1 MIIWLA
7 SYPKSGNTFL
17 RSLLSSYYY
26 SEDGNF
32 TFDLLKN
39 IQQFPSSELFDKIG
53 INLNDKYEVA
63 KNYIKTQELINK
75 SNNLQFW
82 KTHSSFCKMYNKFNF
97 SDLNNSLGVIYL
109 VRDPRNVITSFA
121 NHNSKKIDET
131 TNLLLNDLA
140 TGNEK
145 NEVEVYMGSWAFNFN
160 SWKIYKSSNKYLL
173 VKYEDLVSNTKKV
186 FISILEF
193 INKLSKN
200 NLLID
205 GNKVKKVIETTNF
218 KYMKNLEN
226 NYGFSEA
233 KINDETGKKVNFFN
247 LGPNNDW
254 KKLLDDKFRKKIEN
268 SFKKEMLELDY
279 L

>member
-17 RSLLSSYYY
+17 RSLLSSYYF
-26 SEDGNF
+26 SKDGNF

-97 SDLNNSLGVIYL
+97 SDLNNSVGVIYL

-140 TGNEK
+140 IGNEK
-145 NEVEVYMGSWAFNFN
+145 NEVEVYLGSWAFNFN
-160 SWKIYKSSNKYLL
+160 SWKIYKFSNKYLL
-173 VKYEDLVSNTKKV
+173 VKYEDLVRDTKKV

-193 INKLSKN
+193 INKLSNKN
-200 NLLID
+200 LFID
-205 GNKVKKVIETTNF
+205 DNKVKKVIETTNF
-218 KYMKNLEN
+218 KYMKNLER

-233 KINDETGKKVNFFN
+233 KINVETGKKVNFFN

-254 KKLLDDKFRKKIEN
+254 KKSLDDKFRIMIEN
-268 SFKKEMLELDY
+268 SFKKEMLELGY

>member
-17 RSLLSSYYY
+17 RSLLSSYYF
-26 SEDGNF
+26 SKDGNF

-97 SDLNNSLGVIYL
+97 SDLNNSVGVIYL

-140 TGNEK
+140 IGNEK
-145 NEVEVYMGSWAFNFN
+145 NEVEVYLGSWAFNFN

-173 VKYEDLVSNTKKV
+173 VKYEDLVRDTKKV

-193 INKLSKN
+193 INKLSNKN
-200 NLLID
+200 LFID
-205 GNKVKKVIETTNF
+205 DNKVKKVIETTNF
-218 KYMKNLEN
+218 KYMKNLER

-233 KINDETGKKVNFFN
+233 KINVETGKKVNFFN

-254 KKLLDDKFRKKIEN
+254 KKSLDDKFRIMIEN
-268 SFKKEMLELDY
+268 SFKKEMLELGY

>member
-17 RSLLSSYYY
+17 RSLLSSYYF

-39 IQQFPSSELFDKIG
+39 IQQFPSSELFDKID

-140 TGNEK
+140 IGNEK
-145 NEVEVYMGSWAFNFN
+145 NDVEVYMGSWAFNFN

-173 VKYEDLVSNTKKV
+173 VKYEDLVKNTKKV

-193 INKLSKN
+193 INKLSN
-200 NLLID
+200 QNLFID
-205 GNKVKKVIETTNF
+205 DNKVKKVVETTSF
-218 KYMKNLEN
+218 KYMKNLEH

-233 KINDETGKKVNFFN
+233 KINSETGKKVNFFN

-254 KKLLDDKFRKKIEN
+254 KKLLQDKYKKKIEN
-268 SFKKEMLELDY
+268 SFKKEMLELGY

>member
-17 RSLLSSYYY
+17 RSLLSSYYF
-26 SEDGNF
+26 SENGNF

-39 IQQFPSSELFDKIG
+39 IQQFPSGELFDKIG
-53 INLNDKYEVA
+53 VNLNDKYEIA

-121 NHNSKKIDET
+121 NHNSKEFDET

-145 NEVEVYMGSWAFNFN
+145 NDVEVYLGSWAFNFN
-160 SWKIYKSSNKYLL
+160 SWKIYKPSNKYLL
-173 VKYEDLVSNTKKV
+173 VKYEDLFSDTKKI
-186 FISILEF
+186 FLRILEF
-193 INKLSKN
+193 INKLSN
-200 NLLID
+200 NKILID
-205 GNKVKKVIETTNF
+205 ENKVEKVIETTSF
-218 KYMKNLEN
+218 KYMKNLEFK
-226 NYGFSEA
+226 YGFDEA
-233 KINDETGKKVNFFN
+233 KINEKTGKKVNFFN
-247 LGPNNDW
+247 LGPKNNW
-254 KKLLDDKFRKKIEN
+254 KKILNYKFRKKIET
-268 SFKKEMLELDY
+268 SFKKEMVELGY

>member
-17 RSLLSSYYY
+17 RSLLSSYYF

-39 IQQFPSSELFDKIG
+39 IQQFPSSELFDKID

-140 TGNEK
+140 IGNEK
-145 NEVEVYMGSWAFNFN
+145 NDVEVYMGSWAFNFN

-173 VKYEDLVSNTKKV
+173 VKYEDLVNNTKKV

-193 INKLSKN
+193 INKLSNKN
-200 NLLID
+200 LFID
-205 GNKVKKVIETTNF
+205 DNKVNKVIETTNF

-233 KINDETGKKVNFFN
+233 KINSETGKKVNFFN

-254 KKLLDDKFRKKIEN
+254 KKLLEDKYKKKIEN
-268 SFKKEMLELDY
+268 SFKKEMLELGY

>member
-17 RSLLSSYYY
+17 RSLLSSYYF

-97 SDLNNSLGVIYL
+97 SDLNNSLGAIYL

-140 TGNEK
+140 IGNEK
-145 NEVEVYMGSWAFNFN
+145 NDVEVYMGSWAFNFN

-173 VKYEDLVSNTKKV
+173 VKYEDLVKNTKKV

-193 INKLSKN
+193 INKLSNKN
-200 NLLID
+200 LFID
-205 GNKVKKVIETTNF
+205 DNKVNKVIETTNF

-233 KINDETGKKVNFFN
+233 KINSETGKKVNFFN

-254 KKLLDDKFRKKIEN
+254 KKLLEDKYKKKIEN
-268 SFKKEMLELDY
+268 SFKKEMLELGY

>member
-17 RSLLSSYYY
+17 RSLLSSYYF

-140 TGNEK
+140 IGNEK
-145 NEVEVYMGSWAFNFN
+145 NDVEVYMGSWAFNFN

-173 VKYEDLVSNTKKV
+173 VKYEDLVNNTKKV

-193 INKLSKN
+193 INKLSNKN
-200 NLLID
+200 LFID
-205 GNKVKKVIETTNF
+205 DNKVNKVIETTNF

-233 KINDETGKKVNFFN
+233 KINSETGKKVNFFN

-254 KKLLDDKFRKKIEN
+254 KKLLEDKYKKKIEN
-268 SFKKEMLELDY
+268 SFKKEMLELGY

>member
-17 RSLLSSYYY
+17 RSLLSSYYF

-39 IQQFPSSELFDKIG
+39 IQQFPSSELFDKID

-97 SDLNNSLGVIYL
+97 SDLNNSLGAIYL

-140 TGNEK
+140 IGNEK
-145 NEVEVYMGSWAFNFN
+145 NDVEVYMGSWAFNFN

-173 VKYEDLVSNTKKV
+173 VKYEDLVNNTKKV

-193 INKLSKN
+193 INKLSNKN
-200 NLLID
+200 LFID
-205 GNKVKKVIETTNF
+205 DNKVNKVIETTNF

-233 KINDETGKKVNFFN
+233 KINSETGKKVNFFN

-254 KKLLDDKFRKKIEN
+254 KKLLEDKYKKKIEN
-268 SFKKEMLELDY
+268 SFKKEMLELGY

>member
-17 RSLLSSYYY
+17 RSLLSSYYF

-140 TGNEK
+140 IGNEK
-145 NEVEVYMGSWAFNFN
+145 NDVEVYMGSWAFNFN

-173 VKYEDLVSNTKKV
+173 VKYEDLVKNTKKV

-193 INKLSKN
+193 INKLSN
-200 NLLID
+200 QNLFID
-205 GNKVKKVIETTNF
+205 DNKVKKVVETTSF
-218 KYMKNLEN
+218 KYMKNLEH

-233 KINDETGKKVNFFN
+233 KINSETGKKVNFFN

-254 KKLLDDKFRKKIEN
+254 KKLLEDKYKKKIEN
-268 SFKKEMLELDY
+268 SFKKEMLELGY

>member
-173 VKYEDLVSNTKKV
+173 VKYEDLVCNTKKE

-200 NLLID
+200 NLSID
-205 GNKVKKVIETTNF
+205 HNKVKKVIETTNF

>member
-17 RSLLSSYYY
+17 RSLLSSYYF
-26 SEDGNF
+26 SKDGNF

-97 SDLNNSLGVIYL
+97 SDLNNSLGAIYL

-140 TGNEK
+140 IGNEK
-145 NEVEVYMGSWAFNFN
+145 NDVEVYMGSWAFNFN

-173 VKYEDLVSNTKKV
+173 VKYEDLVNNTKKV

-193 INKLSKN
+193 INKLSNKN
-200 NLLID
+200 LFID
-205 GNKVKKVIETTNF
+205 DNKVNKVIETTNF

-233 KINDETGKKVNFFN
+233 KINSETGKKVNFFN

-254 KKLLDDKFRKKIEN
+254 KKLLEDKYKKKIEN
-268 SFKKEMLELDY
+268 SFKKEMLELGY

>member
-17 RSLLSSYYY
+17 RSLLSSYHF

-39 IQQFPSSELFDKIG
+39 IQQFPSGELFDKIG
-53 INLNDKYEVA
+53 VNLNDKYEIA

-97 SDLNNSLGVIYL
+97 SDLNNSLGAIYL

-140 TGNEK
+140 IGNEK
-145 NEVEVYMGSWAFNFN
+145 NDVEVYMGSWAFNFN

-173 VKYEDLVSNTKKV
+173 VKYEDLVNNTKKV

-193 INKLSKN
+193 INKLSNKN
-200 NLLID
+200 LFID
-205 GNKVKKVIETTNF
+205 DNKVNKVIETTNF

-233 KINDETGKKVNFFN
+233 KINSETGKKVNFFN

-254 KKLLDDKFRKKIEN
+254 KKLLEDKYKKKIEN
-268 SFKKEMLELDY
+268 SFKKEMLELGY

>member
-39 IQQFPSSELFDKIG
+39 IQQFPSSELFDKID

-140 TGNEK
+140 IGNEK
-145 NEVEVYMGSWAFNFN
+145 NDVEVYMGSWAFNFN

>member
-17 RSLLSSYYY
+17 RSLLASYYF
-26 SEDGNF
+26 SEDGKF
-32 TFDLLKN
+32 TFDILKN
-39 IQQFPSSELFDKIG
+39 IQQFPNVELFNKIG
-53 INLNDKYEVA
+53 VNLNDKYEIA

-97 SDLNNSLGVIYL
+97 SDLNNSLGAIYL

-140 TGNEK
+140 IGNEK
-145 NEVEVYMGSWAFNFN
+145 NDVEVYMGSWAFNFN

-173 VKYEDLVSNTKKV
+173 VKYEDLVNNTKKV

-193 INKLSKN
+193 INKLSNKN
-200 NLLID
+200 LFID
-205 GNKVKKVIETTNF
+205 DNKVNKVIETTNF

-233 KINDETGKKVNFFN
+233 KINSETGKKVNFFN

-254 KKLLDDKFRKKIEN
+254 KKLLEDKYKKKIEN
-268 SFKKEMLELDY
+268 SFKKEMLELGY

>member
-1 MIIWLA
+1 M
-7 SYPKSGNTFL
+7 
-17 RSLLSSYYY
+17 
-26 SEDGNF
+26 
-32 TFDLLKN
+32 
-39 IQQFPSSELFDKIG
+39 
-53 INLNDKYEVA
+53 NDKYEVA

-140 TGNEK
+140 IGNEK
-145 NEVEVYMGSWAFNFN
+145 NDVEVYMGSWAFNFN

-173 VKYEDLVSNTKKV
+173 VKYEDLVNNTKKV

-193 INKLSKN
+193 INKLSN
-200 NLLID
+200 QNLFID
-205 GNKVKKVIETTNF
+205 DNKVKKVVETTSF
-218 KYMKNLEN
+218 KYMKNLEH

-233 KINDETGKKVNFFN
+233 KINSETGKKVNFFN

-254 KKLLDDKFRKKIEN
+254 KKLLQDKYKKKIEN
-268 SFKKEMLELDY
+268 SFKKEMLELGY

>member
-1 MIIWLA
+1 MIIWIA

-17 RSLLSSYYY
+17 RSLLSSYYF

-39 IQQFPSSELFDKIG
+39 IQQFPSSELFDKID

-140 TGNEK
+140 IGNEK
-145 NEVEVYMGSWAFNFN
+145 NDVEVYMGSWAFNFN

>member
-17 RSLLSSYYY
+17 RSLLASYYF
-26 SEDGNF
+26 SEDGKF
-32 TFDLLKN
+32 TFDILKN
-39 IQQFPSSELFDKIG
+39 IQQFPNVELFNKIG
-53 INLNDKYEVA
+53 VNLNDKYEIA

-97 SDLNNSLGVIYL
+97 SDLKNSLGAIYL

-121 NHNSKKIDET
+121 NHNSKKINET
-131 TNLLLNDLA
+131 ADLLLNDLA

-145 NEVEVYMGSWAFNFN
+145 NDVEVYMGSWAFNFN

-173 VKYEDLVSNTKKV
+173 VKYEDLVTDTKKV
-186 FISILEF
+186 FLDIVEF

-200 NLLID
+200 KLLID
-205 GNKVKKVIETTNF
+205 YNKIEKVIETTNF
-218 KYMKNLEN
+218 KYMKNLEHK
-226 NYGFSEA
+226 YGFDEA
-233 KINDETGKKVNFFN
+233 KINDKTGKKVNFFN
-247 LGPNNDW
+247 LGPNNNW
-254 KKLLDDKFRKKIEN
+254 KKLLDNKNRKKIEKK
-268 SFKKEMLELDY
+268 FQKEMVELGY
-279 L
+279 I

>member
-17 RSLLSSYYY
+17 RSLLSSYYF

-39 IQQFPSSELFDKIG
+39 IQQFPSSELFDKID

-140 TGNEK
+140 IGNEK
-145 NEVEVYMGSWAFNFN
+145 NDVEVYMGSWAFNFN

-173 VKYEDLVSNTKKV
+173 VKYEDLVKNTKKV

-193 INKLSKN
+193 INKLSN
-200 NLLID
+200 QNLFID
-205 GNKVKKVIETTNF
+205 DNKVKKVVETTSF
-218 KYMKNLEN
+218 KYMKNLEH

-233 KINDETGKKVNFFN
+233 KINSETGKKVNFFN

-254 KKLLDDKFRKKIEN
+254 KKLLEDKYKKKIEN
-268 SFKKEMLELDY
+268 SFKKEMLELGY

>member
-233 KINDETGKKVNFFN
+233 KINAETGKKVNFFN